1 MDTPLPVPH
10 VVGGGVRKKIMKLKN
25 NIVDFK
31 DPFLSKKIFEIE
43 SDRQR
48 ILERN
53 TKFVEKILKNL
64 QF

>member
-1 MDTPLPVPH
+1 
-10 VVGGGVRKKIMKLKN
+10 MKLKN

>member
-1 MDTPLPVPH
+1 M
-10 VVGGGVRKKIMKLKN
+10 KINN

-31 DPFLSKKIFEIE
+31 DPFLSKKILEIE

-48 ILERN
+48 VLERN

>member
-1 MDTPLPVPH
+1 M
-10 VVGGGVRKKIMKLKN
+10 KINN

-31 DPFLSKKIFEIE
+31 DPFLSKKVLEIE
-43 SDRQR
+43 SDRKR
-48 ILERN
+48 TLERN